1 MSDLLIRNGTVV
13 DPAVNL
19 QAPRDVVVADGR
31 IAALLEPESAA
42 AATAAANA
50 QTVVDATGLLV
61 APGMIDL
68 HVHIFSSFSHYG
80 VDVDPSCLARGVTT
94 VLDAGSAGAQT
105 YPAFKRY
112 VIDVSDTR
120 VFALLNISNIGM
132 VPGAETDPPLGELDY
147 LPFLNVPA
155 ALDCIEANRDTILG
169 IKLRLSRNL
178 AADGRNEPQA
188 FDLALEA
195 AEAAGLPV
203 MVHFANSSVPI
214 ETLLPR
220 LRPGD
225 LLTHCYHPH
234 ESGILDRDGKVYPVV
249 MDAVERGGLL
259 DVGHGRG
266 AFSWQVARTAMQ
278 QDVLPNTISSD
289 LHQYNIQGPVF
300 DLATTVSKLLH
311 LGMPLP
317 EALRRVTETPAQV
330 LGMAG
335 QIGTLQP
342 GAEADIALLEQAEG
356 DFELTDIT
364 GAVEIAGRKLI
375 PRGVYRA
382 GKPYTGP
389 TEQYTDHNPPWY
401 HGRFRYPPVQ
411 TPSYGHGHT
420 HG

>member
-1 MSDLLIRNGTVV
+1 MSDLVIRNGTVV
-13 DPAVNL
+13 DPAVDL
-19 QAPRDVVVADGR
+19 QAPRDLVIHNGH
-31 IAALLEPESAA
+31 IEALLEPGSAQSAA
-42 AATAAANA
+42 AVADANE
-50 QTVVDATGLLV
+50 VVDASGLLV
-61 APGMIDL
+61 TPGMIDV

-132 VPGAETDPPLGELDY
+132 VPGAETDPAIGELDH

-169 IKLRLSRNL
+169 VKIRLSRNL
-178 AADGRNEPQA
+178 AANGRNEPRA

-195 AEAAGLPV
+195 AAAAKLPV

-214 ETLLPR
+214 DDLLPR

-234 ESGILDRDGKVYPVV
+234 ESGILDAQGKVYQSVW
-249 MDAVERGGLL
+249 DAVDRGVLL

-266 AFSWQVARTAMQ
+266 AFSWSVARAAMH
-278 QDVLPNTISSD
+278 QDILPHTISSD

-311 LGMPLP
+311 LGMPLS
-317 EALRRVTETPAQV
+317 EALRRVTTTPAQV

-342 GAEADIALLEQAEG
+342 GAEADIALLELAEG
-356 DFELTDIT
+356 DFELVDIT

-389 TEQYTDHNPPWY
+389 TTQYTDHNQPWY
-401 HGRFRYPPVQ
+401 HGRFTYPSVQ
-411 TPSYGHGHT
+411 PPHPGHSHQ
-420 HG
+420 

>member
-1 MSDLLIRNGTVV
+1 MSDLVIRNGTVI
-13 DPAVNL
+13 DPVADL
-19 QAPRDVVVADGR
+19 QARRDVVLHDGK
-31 IAALLEPESAA
+31 IEALLEPESAQSAEA
-42 AATAAANA
+42 AKNAA
-50 QTVVDATGLLV
+50 TVVDATGLLV
-61 APGMIDL
+61 TPGMIDV

-132 VPGAETDPPLGELDY
+132 VPGAETDPPIGELEH

-169 IKLRLSRNL
+169 IKIRLSRNL
-178 AADGRNEPQA
+178 AADGRNEPRA
-188 FDLALEA
+188 LDLALEA
-195 AEAAGLPV
+195 AAAAKLPM

-214 ETLLPR
+214 DDLLPR

-234 ESGILDRDGKVYPVV
+234 ESGILDQEGRVYRTVL
-249 MDAVERGGLL
+249 DAVDRGILL

-266 AFSWQVARTAMQ
+266 AFSWQVARAAMN
-278 QDVLPNTISSD
+278 QDVWPNTISSD
-289 LHQYNIQGPVF
+289 LHQYNINGPVF

-311 LGMPLP
+311 LGMPLL
-317 EALRRVTETPAQV
+317 EALRRVTETPARV

-335 QIGTLQP
+335 EIGTLQP
-342 GAEADIALLEQAEG
+342 GAEADIALLELAEG
-356 DFELTDIT
+356 DFELADIT
-364 GAVEIAGRKLI
+364 GAIEVAGQKLI
-375 PRGVYRA
+375 PKSVYRA
-382 GKPYTGP
+382 GKPYSGT
-389 TEQYTDHNPPWY
+389 TTQYTELNPPWY
-401 HGRFRYPPVQ
+401 HGRFEYPSVQ
-411 TPSYGHGHT
+411 GPQHGHS

>member
-1 MSDLLIRNGTVV
+1 MSDLLIHNGTVI
-13 DPAVNL
+13 DPVVNL
-19 QAPRDVVVADGR
+19 QAPRDVVVANGR
-31 IAALLEPESAA
+31 IAALLEPESAEA
-42 AATAAANA
+42 AAAAANA
-50 QTVVDATGLLV
+50 KTVVDATGLLV
-61 APGMIDL
+61 TPGMIDV

-132 VPGAETDPPLGELDY
+132 VPGAETDPAIGELDH

-169 IKLRLSRNL
+169 VKIRLSRNL

-188 FDLALEA
+188 LDLALEA
-195 AEAAGLPV
+195 AAAAKLPV
-203 MVHFANSSVPI
+203 MVHFANSSVSI
-214 ETLLPR
+214 EDLLPR

-234 ESGILDRDGKVYPVV
+234 ESGILDSDGKVYRVV
-249 MDAVERGGLL
+249 LDAVERGVLL

-311 LGMPLP
+311 LGMPLL

-364 GAVEIAGRKLI
+364 GAVEIAGRKLL
-375 PRGVYRA
+375 PKGVYRT
-382 GKPYTGP
+382 GKLYTGP
-389 TEQYTDHNPPWY
+389 TTQYTDHTPPWY
-401 HGRFRYPPVQ
+401 HGRFTYPPVQ
-411 TPSYGHGHT
+411 PPHLGHT
-420 HG
+420 HQ

>member
-1 MSDLLIRNGTVV
+1 MSDLVIRNGTVI
-13 DPAVNL
+13 DPVVGL
-19 QAPRDVVVADGR
+19 HAPRDVVVQDGH
-31 IAALLEPESAA
+31 IAALLEPASAE
-42 AATAAANA
+42 AATAATTA
-50 QTVVDATGLLV
+50 TEVVDATGLLV
-61 APGMIDL
+61 VPGMIDV

-132 VPGAETDPPLGELDY
+132 VPGAETDPAIGELDH

-169 IKLRLSRNL
+169 IKIRLSRNL

-188 FDLALEA
+188 LDLALEA
-195 AEAAGLPV
+195 AAAARLPI

-214 ETLLPR
+214 DDLLPR

-234 ESGILDRDGKVYPVV
+234 ESGILDRQGQVYRSVW
-249 MDAVERGGLL
+249 DAIDRGVLL

-266 AFSWQVARTAMQ
+266 AFSWAVARAAMR
-278 QDVLPNTISSD
+278 QDIWPHTISSD

-311 LGMPLP
+311 LGMPLL
-317 EALRRVTETPAQV
+317 EAIRRVTATPAQV

-342 GAEADIALLEQAEG
+342 GAEADIALLELAEG
-356 DFELTDIT
+356 DFALTDIT
-364 GAVEIAGRKLI
+364 GAVEQAGQTLI

-389 TEQYTDHNPPWY
+389 TTQYTEHNPPWY
-401 HGRFRYPPVQ
+401 HGRFSYPPVQ
-411 TPSYGHGHT
+411 PPHFGHT
-420 HG
+420 HQ